1 MLKVTDSHV
10 GSETESAIPCC
21 SADPKDLHR
30 PTTRSRNYQF
40 RPAALVGTFA
50 LKPGVIFVVAPDVD
64 DETLISHACES
75 LASASVMAG
84 EFAGKLEGTQRNMM
98 LALQQ
103 VILLGELALN
113 RLLVMDKT
121 AGEAR

>member
-1 MLKVTDSHV
+1 
-10 GSETESAIPCC
+10 
-21 SADPKDLHR
+21 
-30 PTTRSRNYQF
+30 
-40 RPAALVGTFA
+40 
-50 LKPGVIFVVAPDVD
+50 
-64 DETLISHACES
+64 
-75 LASASVMAG
+75 MAG